1 MCSVEFAQKLI
12 PVRRAVGIHS
22 ALPSGCGIGASPL
35 SSRSMATAE
44 HKASVWSELC
54 DFYDDGS
61 SYGTLS
67 QRIHGLQAAK
77 QAAMAGA
84 PKEVIVG
91 ALLHDIGWKLAR
103 EVSAAS

>member
-1 MCSVEFAQKLI
+1 
-12 PVRRAVGIHS
+12 
-22 ALPSGCGIGASPL
+22 
-35 SSRSMATAE
+35 MATAE

-67 QRIHGLQAAK
+67 QRTHGLQAAK

>member
-1 MCSVEFAQKLI
+1 MLGSIGFSDFGLPTSV
-12 PVRRAVGIHS
+12 R
-22 ALPSGCGIGASPL
+22 ASP
-35 SSRSMATAE
+35 MATAE

>member
-1 MCSVEFAQKLI
+1 MCSVDFAPKTFPGSAPTAFGA
-12 PVRRAVGIHS
+12 PVGLRHRRVAAFI
-22 ALPSGCGIGASPL
+22 
-35 SSRSMATAE
+35 SMATAE

>member
-1 MCSVEFAQKLI
+1 LKSPKLI
-12 PVRRAVGIHS
+12 PVRHRRHSFGDPVGLRHRRVAAFHS
-22 ALPSGCGIGASPL
+22 V
-35 SSRSMATAE
+35 SMATAE